1 MVIPPFNQD
10 GLLPPGIYRGSLA
23 EARGRFGAF
32 QGSDQRPRLWARL
45 VEYVREAAMS
55 GAVEMVLVDG
65 SFVTAKPD
73 PNDIDLVIVLP
84 ASHDFS
90 ADLPAAQYDVLAQK
104 RVRKRFGFD
113 ILVVKNGSDSLEH
126 AVAFFQQVRQRPGV
140 KKGLLEII
148 L

>member
-10 GLLPPGIYRGSLA
+10 GLLPRGIHRCTLA
-23 EARGRFGAF
+23 EARGRFGTF
-32 QGSDQRPRLWARL
+32 QGSDRRPRLWTGFA
-45 VEYVREAAMS
+45 EYMREASMS
-55 GAVEMVLVDG
+55 GAVEMVLMDG

-90 ADLPAAQYDVLAQK
+90 ANLPAAQYDVLAQK

-113 ILVVKNGSDSLEH
+113 ILVVKNSSESLEH
-126 AVAFFQQVRQRPGV
+126 AIAFFQQVRQRPDLQ
-140 KKGLLEII
+140 KGLLEIV

>member
-1 MVIPPFNQD
+1 M
-10 GLLPPGIYRGSLA
+10 
-23 EARGRFGAF
+23 
-32 QGSDQRPRLWARL
+32 
-45 VEYVREAAMS
+45 REASMS
-55 GAVEMVLVDG
+55 GAVEMVLMDG

-90 ADLPAAQYDVLAQK
+90 ANLPAAQYDVLAQK

-113 ILVVKNGSDSLEH
+113 ILVVKNSSESLEH
-126 AVAFFQQVRQRPGV
+126 AIAFFQQVRQRPDLQ
-140 KKGLLEII
+140 KGLLEIV